1 VQDGWAVPDAVG
13 NLGHGVLWIGALSA
27 QAVVALLVPLT
38 LFTVMLALGVNL
50 PLQAFQ
56 HWRRHW
62 PLILRAQLATCVL
75 VPLAG
80 WLLLSLPPAQ
90 ALSIEARH
98 AIALMAACPSAP
110 LILRKA
116 GKSGGDASLA
126 GLLQVGAAV
135 LAIVS
140 LPLLADLSGPVFAV
154 QGWDLLLPRQVALQ
168 VGQVQLLP
176 LLLGLAL
183 ARVLPERRLG
193 LRLVL
198 DRLANG
204 LLVLLVLAVLV
215 RTAPLLLQFSSANL
229 GAIGVMVLLVL
240 FSLMLGYGLGGG
252 PVAGAQVAGAQGPES
267 GERVTQRIT
276 VALVTSMRNP
286 GLALLLANT
295 YAPEMPGVKFGILVY
310 VLVTVLVSLPVL
322 RWQSRALQPSSH
334 QER

>member
-1 VQDGWAVPDAVG
+1 
-13 NLGHGVLWIGALSA
+13 
-27 QAVVALLVPLT
+27 
-38 LFTVMLALGVNL
+38 MLALGVNL

-56 HWRRHW
+56 QWRRHW
-62 PLILRAQLATCVL
+62 PLILRAEVATCLL

-80 WLLLSLPPAQ
+80 WLLLSLPPAR

-126 GLLQVGAAV
+126 GLLQVCAAV
-135 LAIVS
+135 LAIVT

-176 LLLGLAL
+176 LLLGLAI
-183 ARVLPERRLG
+183 ARLLPERRAG

-229 GAIGVMVLLVL
+229 GAIGVMALLVL
-240 FSLMLGYGLGGG
+240 FSLMLGYLL
-252 PVAGAQVAGAQGPES
+252 AGDQAAQS
-267 GERVTQRIT
+267 GQRIT

-286 GLALLLANT
+286 GLALLLAST
-295 YAPEMPGVKFGILVY
+295 YAPEMPGVKLGILVY

-322 RWQSRALQPSSH
+322 RWQRRGLQL
-334 QER
+334 RGDRVR

>member
-1 VQDGWAVPDAVG
+1 M
-13 NLGHGVLWIGALSA
+13 
-27 QAVVALLVPLT
+27 ALLVPLT

-62 PLILRAQLATCVL
+62 PLILRAELATCLL
-75 VPLAG
+75 VPLVG
-80 WLLLSLPPAQ
+80 WLLLSLPPARS
-90 ALSIEARH
+90 LSIEARH

-126 GLLQVGAAV
+126 ALLQVCAAV
-135 LAIVS
+135 LAIVT
-140 LPLLADLSGPVFAV
+140 LPLLADLSRPVFAV

-183 ARVLPERRLG
+183 GQLLGERRPE
-193 LRLVL
+193 LRLAL

-204 LLVLLVLAVLV
+204 LLMLLVLAVLV

-229 GAIGVMVLLVL
+229 GAIAVMVLLVL
-240 FSLMLGYGLGGG
+240 ASLMLGYGL
-252 PVAGAQVAGAQGPES
+252 AGEQGAGDEGAVDQNARS
-267 GERVTQRIT
+267 SQRVT

-286 GLALLLANT
+286 GLALLLAAT
-295 YAPEMPGVKFGILVY
+295 YAPEMPAVKLGIIVY

-322 RWQSRALQPSSH
+322 RWQRSTLQPH
-334 QER
+334 GRHGR

>member
-1 VQDGWAVPDAVG
+1 M
-13 NLGHGVLWIGALSA
+13 
-27 QAVVALLVPLT
+27 ALLVPLT
-38 LFTVMLALGVNL
+38 LFTVMLNLGVNL

-56 HWRRHW
+56 QWRRHW

-75 VPLAG
+75 VPLVG

-98 AIALMAACPSAP
+98 AIGLMAACPSAP

-126 GLLQVGAAV
+126 ALLQVCAAV
-135 LAIVS
+135 LAIVT

-183 ARVLPERRLG
+183 SHLLSESRQGLRRL
-193 LRLVL
+193 L

-215 RTAPLLLQFSSANL
+215 NTAPLLLQFSSANL
-229 GAIGVMVLLVL
+229 GAIAVMVLLVL
-240 FSLMLGYGLGGG
+240 ASLMLGYGL
-252 PVAGAQVAGAQGPES
+252 AGDPQLSDQDARSSQ
-267 GERVTQRIT
+267 RVT

-286 GLALLLANT
+286 GLALLLATT
-295 YAPEMPGVKFGILVY
+295 YAPEMPAVKLGIIVY

-322 RWQSRALQPSSH
+322 RWQRRTLQPH
-334 QER
+334 

>member
-1 VQDGWAVPDAVG
+1 MQDGWAVPDAVG

-154 QGWDLLLPRQVALQ
+154 KGWDLLLPRQVALQ

-176 LLLGLAL
+176 LLLGLTL

-252 PVAGAQVAGAQGPES
+252 QGAES
-267 GERVTQRIT
+267 GERGRQRIT

-322 RWQSRALQPSSH
+322 RWQSRALQPSTH
-334 QER
+334 QAH

>member
-1 VQDGWAVPDAVG
+1 M
-13 NLGHGVLWIGALSA
+13 
-27 QAVVALLVPLT
+27 ALLVPLT

-56 HWRRHW
+56 QWRRHW
-62 PLILRAQLATCVL
+62 PLILRAELATCLL

-126 GLLQVGAAV
+126 GLLQVCAAV
-135 LAIVS
+135 LAIVT

-183 ARVLPERRLG
+183 ARLLPERRPR

-240 FSLMLGYGLGGG
+240 FSLMLGYLL
-252 PVAGAQVAGAQGPES
+252 AGDQVAQS
-267 GERVTQRIT
+267 GQRIT

-286 GLALLLANT
+286 GLALLLAST
-295 YAPEMPGVKFGILVY
+295 YAPEMPGVKLGILVY

-322 RWQSRALQPSSH
+322 RWQRRGLQL
-334 QER
+334 RGDRVR

>member
-1 VQDGWAVPDAVG
+1 VQDGAAVAVSLS
-13 NLGHGVLWIGALSA
+13 NLGHGFLRTGALSA
-27 QAVVALLVPLT
+27 QANVALLVPLT

-56 HWRRHW
+56 QWRRHW
-62 PLILRAQLATCVL
+62 PLILRAEVATCLL

-80 WLLLSLPPAQ
+80 WLLLSLPPAR

-126 GLLQVGAAV
+126 GLLQVCAAV
-135 LAIVS
+135 LAIVT

-176 LLLGLAL
+176 LLLGLAI
-183 ARVLPERRLG
+183 ARLLPERRAG

-229 GAIGVMVLLVL
+229 GAIGVMALLVL
-240 FSLMLGYGLGGG
+240 FSLMLGYLL
-252 PVAGAQVAGAQGPES
+252 AGDQAAQS
-267 GERVTQRIT
+267 GQRIT

-286 GLALLLANT
+286 GLALLLAST
-295 YAPEMPGVKFGILVY
+295 YAPEMPGVKLGILVY

-322 RWQSRALQPSSH
+322 RWQRRGLQL
-334 QER
+334 RGDRVR

>member
-1 VQDGWAVPDAVG
+1 M
-13 NLGHGVLWIGALSA
+13 
-27 QAVVALLVPLT
+27 ALLVPLT

-62 PLILRAQLATCVL
+62 PLILRAQLATCLL
-75 VPLAG
+75 VPLVG

-126 GLLQVGAAV
+126 ALLQVCAAV
-135 LAIVS
+135 LAIVT

-183 ARVLPERRLG
+183 GHLLSERRQG
-193 LRLVL
+193 LRRVL

-240 FSLMLGYGLGGG
+240 VSLMLGYGLAGGEG
-252 PVAGAQVAGAQGPES
+252 TQS
-267 GERVTQRIT
+267 GQRVT

-286 GLALLLANT
+286 GLALLLATT
-295 YAPEMPGVKFGILVY
+295 YAPEMPAVKLGIIVY

-322 RWQSRALQPSSH
+322 RWQRRTLQPH
-334 QER
+334 